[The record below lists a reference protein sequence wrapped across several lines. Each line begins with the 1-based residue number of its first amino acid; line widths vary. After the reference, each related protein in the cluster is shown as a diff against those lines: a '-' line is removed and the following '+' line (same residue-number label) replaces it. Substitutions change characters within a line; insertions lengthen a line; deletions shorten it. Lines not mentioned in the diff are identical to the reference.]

1 MNQTIKNVGLLAILP
16 LALVTLSPYLI
27 GDVDATN
34 VGSQDVIGRPG
45 YQPDKVCGDRLCSG
59 SDGANIGSQDVIGRP
74 GYQPDKVCGDRLC
87 LDSAYANLAKNAQ
100 RLAAE
105 STDSTEF
112 DAISAQLA
120 EKTQEISIA
129 SANGDSN
136 KVAELQDELKDL
148 RNKIVEWK
156 NN

>member
-1 MNQTIKNVGLLAILP
+1 MNTILEFIGLLAILP
-16 LALVTLSPYLI
+16 LALVTLSPGLVGYA
-27 GDVDATN
+27 DAAN

-45 YQPDKVCGDRLCSG
+45 YQPDKVCGDRLCS
-59 SDGANIGSQDVIGRP
+59 
-74 GYQPDKVCGDRLC
+74 
-87 LDSAYANLAKNAQ
+87 DSASANSAKSKQELSVSISSA
-100 RLAAE
+100 
-105 STDSTEF
+105 EF
-112 DAISAQLA
+112 DALSAQLA

-148 RNKIVEWK
+148 RNQIVEWK